1 LKHITNTITTMINKV
16 ILLGHTGKDPEIKTL
31 SSGKKVASFSLAT
44 SEKYQDKEVTQWH
57 SVTAWDKLA
66 EILEKYVKKGQLLYV
81 EGKITYRSYDDKDGN
96 KKYVTDIVASQI
108 QMIGSKK
115 DNAAENTGSSDSD
128 ESPF

>member
-1 LKHITNTITTMINKV
+1 MINKV